1 MELQAF
7 ASKRLERG
15 NLKIQYLNTNTNK
28 NNSNFFS
35 YDDKKYLYKDKN
47 NKIVL
52 PNSGSLMVMDI
63 VNGEILC
70 SVSSPGF
77 DPNIFSNEL
86 GTLEWNSLKKIRGLL
101 F

>member
-1 MELQAF
+1 
-7 ASKRLERG
+7 
-15 NLKIQYLNTNTNK
+15 
-28 NNSNFFS
+28 
-35 YDDKKYLYKDKN
+35 
-47 NKIVL
+47 
-52 PNSGSLMVMDI
+52 MVMDI

-86 GTLEWNSLKKIRGLL
+86 GTVEWNSLKKNTRAP